1 LLQRGVARE
10 LAKGVPMSELPIKY
24 MVRNMNPET
33 KQAIQEAG
41 SAGSLDWR
49 YSESLIGFIV
59 ELLSLNESAP

>member
-1 LLQRGVARE
+1 
-10 LAKGVPMSELPIKY
+10 MSELPIKY
-24 MVRNMNPET
+24 MVRNMNAET

-49 YSESLIGFIV
+49 YSESLIGFTV